1 MARVG
6 GASRYET
13 AMYSGG
19 RGGATQIGPTIE
31 VAFRRIGILESSA
44 LRPADLDHFLSG
56 LSIRKRQFLHLGEC
70 IGIRC
75 GIHIGG

>member
-13 AMYSGG
+13 AMYSGV
-19 RGGATQIGPTIE
+19 GATQIGPTIE
-31 VAFRRIGILESSA
+31 VAFRRIGILEFSA
-44 LRPADLDHFLSG
+44 LRPADLDHFLSRM
-56 LSIRKRQFLHLGEC
+56 SIRKRRFLHLGKC